1 MFPLLML
8 ASRLS
13 PILKSVSGSGLS
25 LKGKTKTTEASA
37 QKQADEVETV
47 LDKKGKEHAA
57 DSPTGKM
64 IINMTKEQEAPEMFG
79 GMDLNKIK
87 SALDEDSPIG
97 MPAEVKGGVY
107 KQIFE
112 VNKMML
118 GSLQRIEGTLKL
130 MLNLEYERALAF
142 QQADVQQN
150 LIEGDTDPDID
161 DPESGPG
168 RFRRG
173 LSAAGSMLGGAYGKA
188 KDKFTGSTFFKLL
201 GLGAIIFAFNKYKD
215 EIITA
220 MAGILSYF
228 ADVYDVFK
236 AEGIGAAFDKVL
248 DDFKTIFLPKIEQ
261 MSMDL
266 LNSIWG
272 AISGAVTNWLF
283 GNPDEEIKQQADT
296 GAQSKKN
303 AASIAAKMTGDVIFE
318 TANNKGIVGAEGIT
332 KEETNFLSGEV
343 ASTLAVMTKIAKE
356 SDGRIAWT
364 GMNDLTALVQG
375 GILRKPYTP
384 SQILNANPVI
394 DGVEYPDWRVLE
406 NINLN
411 RMGGITQ
418 SMSDEKQKEIKK
430 LLREKT
436 ELYQELAQWSSATIG
451 NEPGLTSAAK
461 PPAKFD
467 QRKENNLKRI
477 NEEMAANAKA
487 LSNSG
492 QTPDMP
498 LMSGD
503 YKVYDT
509 SGYTD
514 STRTLNGMK
523 ITGTDRTSSSPSAN
537 FNPTTVVDNK
547 KIIDAK
553 EVHNHPMN
561 PGNINVTA
569 LQLAKYNNMLATSG
583 I

>member
-1 MFPLLML
+1 MI
-8 ASRLS
+8 ASRLA

-150 LIEGDTDPDID
+150 LIEGDTDPVP

-173 LSAAGSMLGGAYGKA
+173 LSAAGSMLGGAYGKV

-201 GLGAIIFAFNKYKD
+201 GLGALIFAFNKYKD
-215 EIITA
+215 EIIEA

-228 ADVYDVFK
+228 TDVYDVFK
-236 AEGIGAAFDKVL
+236 TEGLGAAFDKVL
-248 DDFKTIFLPKIEQ
+248 NDFKNIFMPKLFSVIDNIVGTLYDYVKETLFGASGSKRIRQ
-261 MSMDL
+261 EADDASISSMSMKTLTDKAIAGGNKL
-266 LNSIWG
+266 SEMSFHEVGIMKGTESLSSADSRALHSSIKDHIG
-272 AISGAVTNWLF
+272 VMDKIS
-283 GNPDEEIKQQADT
+283 
-296 GAQSKKN
+296 
-303 AASIAAKMTGDVIFE
+303 
-318 TANNKGIVGAEGIT
+318 
-332 KEETNFLSGEV
+332 
-343 ASTLAVMTKIAKE
+343 KE
-356 SDGRIAWT
+356 SDGRIQWSTFPGFTFGEFNLQNIDDMFKTHPVASF
-364 GMNDLTALVQG
+364 M
-375 GILRKPYTP
+375 
-384 SQILNANPVI
+384 NANPVI
-394 DGVEYPDWRVLE
+394 DGVEHTSWEVLKT
-406 NINLN
+406 INLDAKA
-411 RMGGITQ
+411 GI
-418 SMSDEKQKEIKK
+418 SRGMSEGRADKIRNV
-430 LLREKT
+430 LARKT
-436 ELYQELAQWSSATIG
+436 EAYQS
-451 NEPGLTSAAK
+451 
-461 PPAKFD
+461 
-467 QRKENNLKRI
+467 KENVTEKLKTLEKEYQDLNPVQI
-477 NEEMAANAKA
+477 AEMGTNQYVFDNYT
-487 LSNSG
+487 NS
-492 QTPDMP
+492 TK
-498 LMSGD
+498 S
-503 YKVYDT
+503 
-509 SGYTD
+509 
-514 STRTLNGMK
+514 LNGME

-553 EVHNHPMN
+553 EVHNHPMSSSN
-561 PGNINVTA
+561 SNLSVM
-569 LQLAKYNNMLATSG
+569 QLARYNNGQAVLG